1 MKYESTIIIL
11 LQQKGLYGY
20 ILSCPLQTVLFVY
33 ITACV
38 YSDNLNEVSL

>member
-11 LQQKGLYGY
+11 QQQKGLYGY
-20 ILSCPLQTVLFVY
+20 ILSCPFVY